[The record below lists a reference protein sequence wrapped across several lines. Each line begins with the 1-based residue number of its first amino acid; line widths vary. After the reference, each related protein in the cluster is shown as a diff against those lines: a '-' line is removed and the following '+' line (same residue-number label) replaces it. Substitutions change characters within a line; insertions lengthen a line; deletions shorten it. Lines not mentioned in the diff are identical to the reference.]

1 MLADKFSQYAGCAAQ
16 EAVAMS
22 KLEVPLKDNAAYRA
36 ACIIGSGVGGLTTL
50 EFSYK
55 MLFKENKRATHPLTL
70 LKAIGSS
77 ASAHVSIEY
86 SIKGPTFGVVSACS
100 TATHAIGLTYRMIRE
115 GLVDLGIAGAA
126 EASLNWGATRA
137 WQAMRVLSPDGFWP
151 FAKKRNGT
159 VLAEGA
165 GILLLEE
172 YEHAK
177 ARGAPI
183 LAELLGYGMTAD
195 AADMVNPSIDGAS
208 TAMQMALDDASLAA
222 SDIDYVNAHGTATA
236 VNDINE
242 TRAIKRVFGNAANK
256 VSISSTKSMHGH
268 CLGAGG
274 GIEAVAAIKAMGEGF
289 VPPTVGLDEPDP
301 ECDLDYTPN
310 VGKKR
315 EVNYA
320 MSNSFAFGGLNAV
333 LVFGPAAGLS
343 RSRLLPSVRS
353 PRRLVVLGL
362 AGLLSALA
370 AYFIVSY
377 VRGLRQENAIA
388 VHAEEIFR
396 SPTSFVAGNPNG
408 DVSVVAFF
416 DYNCPYCREGAP
428 DLKRLVSED
437 GKVRLVLKELPVLGP
452 EFGVCGAHRPSRHRP
467 R

>member
-1 MLADKFSQYAGCAAQ
+1 MTHANGRRRVVVTGQGVVSPLGTGVDKFWAALKNGECGIRQVQSFDTQDLYITIAGEVPDFDPKERLQSKPLLLADKYSQYAGCAAQ

-22 KLEVPLKDNAAYRA
+22 KLEVPLKDSEAYRA

-115 GLVDLGIAGAA
+115 GLVDFGIAGAA

-137 WQAMRVLSPDGFWP
+137 WQAMRVLSSDGLFP
-151 FAKKRNGT
+151 FAKRRTGT
-159 VLAEGA
+159 VLAE
-165 GILLLEE
+165 
-172 YEHAK
+172 YERAK

-183 LAELLGYGMTAD
+183 LAELMGYGMTAD

-208 TAMQMALDDASLAA
+208 MAMQMALDDAALSP
-222 SDIDYVNAHGTATA
+222 SDIDYVNAHGTATT
-236 VNDINE
+236 VNDVNE

-256 VSISSTKSMHGH
+256 LSISSTKSMHGH

-274 GIEAVAAIKAMGEGF
+274 GIEAVAAVKTIGEGF

-333 LVFGPAAGLS
+333 LVFGP
-343 RSRLLPSVRS
+343 S
-353 PRRLVVLGL
+353 P
-362 AGLLSALA
+362 A
-370 AYFIVSY
+370 
-377 VRGLRQENAIA
+377 
-388 VHAEEIFR
+388 
-396 SPTSFVAGNPNG
+396 
-408 DVSVVAFF
+408 
-416 DYNCPYCREGAP
+416 
-428 DLKRLVSED
+428 
-437 GKVRLVLKELPVLGP
+437 
-452 EFGVCGAHRPSRHRP
+452 
-467 R
+467 